1 VDPLISVV
9 VPAFNHQYLVEEA
22 LASVLD
28 QSWPEIELL
37 VVDDASTDDTADLVE
52 AFLERPETRERL
64 SGRQW
69 LHRQPANA
77 GAHAAINLGVSRA
90 SGDWIAVL
98 NSDDRYAPDRLS
110 RMMGELVAGG
120 GQLGFSGVRFID
132 VHGRESVTGDGAT
145 ADLLN
150 AQANLRSAPSIG
162 FALLRRN
169 VAVSTGNL
177 LFRRSLH
184 DRVGGFRPLAYC
196 HDWDFA
202 LRSLLL
208 TEPRFIPAP
217 LYEYRI
223 HGTNSFRALGGVAD
237 QEAREVLRGYFA
249 LVRAGQDENPLA
261 PTPAR
266 WPGVFEAMMD
276 AMGHWEHW
284 KTAERA
290 KVGPVLMPATEA

>member
-9 VPAFNHQYLVEEA
+9 VPAFNHQNLVQEA

-37 VVDDASTDDTADLVE
+37 VVDDASTDATADRVQE
-52 AFLERPETRERL
+52 VLERPETRKRL

-69 LHRQPANA
+69 MHRQPANA
-77 GAHAAINLGVSRA
+77 GAHAAINLGISRA
-90 SGDWIAVL
+90 SGEWIAVL
-98 NSDDRYAPDRLS
+98 NSDDRYTPDRLS
-110 RMMGELVAGG
+110 RMMEELHASDGD
-120 GQLGFSGVRFID
+120 LGFSRVRFID
-132 VHGRESVTGDGAT
+132 QHGQESVTGDGAA
-145 ADLLN
+145 ADLLC
-150 AQANLRSAPSIG
+150 AQANLRNTPSIG

-177 LFRRSLH
+177 LFRRPLY

-208 TEPRFIPAP
+208 TEPRFISAP
-217 LYEYRI
+217 LYEYRL

-261 PTPAR
+261 PTPGR

-290 KVGPVLMPATEA
+290 NVRPALVPAR

>member
-9 VPAFNHQYLVEEA
+9 VPAFNHQSLVQEA
-22 LASVLD
+22 LASVVD
-28 QSWPEIELL
+28 QSWPRIELL
-37 VVDDASTDDTADLVE
+37 VVDDASSDATSDRIE
-52 AFLERPETRERL
+52 EFLERPETRERF

-69 LHRQPANA
+69 FHRQPSNA

-90 SGDWIAVL
+90 TGEWIAIL

-110 RMMGELVAGG
+110 LMMSELDASG
-120 GQLGFSGVRFID
+120 GQLGFSRVRFID
-132 VHGRESVTGDGAT
+132 VHGHESATGDGGS

-150 AQANLRSAPSIG
+150 AQANLRAAPSIG

-177 LFRRSLH
+177 LFHRSVY

-202 LRSLLL
+202 LKALLL
-208 TEPRFIPAP
+208 TEPRFVSAP
-217 LYEYRI
+217 LYEYRL
-223 HGTNSFRALGGVAD
+223 HGTNSFRALGGVAH
-237 QEAREVLRGYFA
+237 QEAQEVLRTYFA
-249 LVRAGQDENPLA
+249 LVRAGQDENALA
-261 PTPAR
+261 PTPSR

-276 AMGHWEHW
+276 AMGHWPHW

-290 KVGPVLMPATEA
+290 SISPGLLPRRA

>member
-9 VPAFNHQYLVEEA
+9 VPAFNHQNLVEEA

-37 VVDDASTDDTADLVE
+37 VVDDASTDGTADRVE
-52 AFLERPETRERL
+52 EFLERPETKERL

-77 GAHAAINLGVSRA
+77 GAHAAINLGISRA
-90 SGDWIAVL
+90 SGEWIAVL
-98 NSDDRYAPDRLS
+98 NSDDRYTPDRLS
-110 RMMGELVAGG
+110 RMMSELSAGG
-120 GQLGFSGVRFID
+120 GELGFSRVRFID
-132 VHGRESVTGDGAT
+132 EQGEESVTGDGGP
-145 ADLLN
+145 ADLLC
-150 AQANLRSAPSIG
+150 AQTNIHAAPSIG

-177 LFRRSLH
+177 LFHRSVYE
-184 DRVGGFRPLAYC
+184 RVGGFRPLAYC
-196 HDWDFA
+196 HDWDYA

-217 LYEYRI
+217 LYEYRL
-223 HGTNSFRALGGVAD
+223 HGANSFRGLGGVAD

-261 PTPAR
+261 PAPAR

-276 AMGHWEHW
+276 AMGYWEHW
-284 KTAERA
+284 SSAERA
-290 KVGPVLMPATEA
+290 NVRPALVPARA

>member
-9 VPAFNHQYLVEEA
+9 VPAFNHQNLVQEA
-22 LASVLD
+22 LASVVD

-37 VVDDASTDDTADLVE
+37 TVDDASTDATADRIE
-52 AFLERPETRERL
+52 EFLDRPETRERF

-69 LHRQPANA
+69 FHRQPANA

-90 SGDWIAVL
+90 TGEWIAIL
-98 NSDDRYAPDRLS
+98 NSDDRYTPDRLS
-110 RMMGELVAGG
+110 HMMSELQAGG
-120 GQLGFSGVRFID
+120 GQLGFSLVRFID
-132 VHGRESVTGDGAT
+132 EHGRESMTGEGGT

-150 AQANLRSAPSIG
+150 AQANLRAAPSIG

-177 LFRRSLH
+177 LFHRSIYE
-184 DRVGGFRPLAYC
+184 RVGGFRPLAYC

-202 LRSLLL
+202 LKALLL
-208 TEPRFIPAP
+208 TEPRFVSAP
-217 LYEYRI
+217 LYEYRL

-237 QEAREVLRGYFA
+237 QEAQEVLRGYFA

-261 PTPAR
+261 PTPSR
-266 WPGVFEAMMD
+266 WPGVFEAMID
-276 AMGHWEHW
+276 AMGHWQYW
-284 KTAERA
+284 NTAERA
-290 KVGPVLMPATEA
+290 SMSPGLAPPRA

>member
-1 VDPLISVV
+1 VEPLISVV
-9 VPAFNHQYLVEEA
+9 VPAFNHQDLVEEA
-22 LASVLD
+22 LTSVLD
-28 QSWPEIELL
+28 QSWPELEVL
-37 VVDDASTDDTADLVE
+37 VVDDASTDDTADRVE
-52 AFLERPETRERL
+52 ELLELPETRNRL
-64 SGRQW
+64 RGRQW

-90 SGDWIAVL
+90 SGEWIAVL
-98 NSDDRYAPDRLS
+98 NSDDRYTPDRLS
-110 RMMGELVAGG
+110 RMMGELDAGG
-120 GQLGFSGVRFID
+120 GQLAFSGVQFID
-132 VHGRESVTGDGAT
+132 VQGRESVTGDGAT

-177 LFRRSLH
+177 LFRRSLY

-196 HDWDFA
+196 HDWDFT

-290 KVGPVLMPATEA
+290 RVGPVLMPATEA